1 MHLYSRVSN
10 TMPQITYNSSG
21 HFSCPF
27 CNYQAITKSKKQCAM
42 MVRLHKK
49 KCKKTGRTVTADAK
63 KQEDNKWKQLNRKCV
78 SKTTTT
84 TGSKHVSQLQ

>member
-1 MHLYSRVSN
+1 MKINYFLGN
-10 TMPQITYNSSG
+10 TMPKVTYKVSG
-21 HFSCPF
+21 HFSCTL
-27 CNYQAITKSKKQCAM
+27 CNYQAITKSKQQFAM
-42 MVRLHKK
+42 VVRLHKK